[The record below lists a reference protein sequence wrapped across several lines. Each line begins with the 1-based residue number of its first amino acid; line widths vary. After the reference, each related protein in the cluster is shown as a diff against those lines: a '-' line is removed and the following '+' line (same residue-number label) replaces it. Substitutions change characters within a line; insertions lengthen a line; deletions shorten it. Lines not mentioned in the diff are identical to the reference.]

1 MQLMC
6 EVTDNDKYIDN
17 SMELNIYLT
26 ANISEKIRF
35 EYFHRISLPF
45 GVMINSPVADA
56 AIFSSPTCCR
66 VVDVSSILPPSNVM
80 FSTGEQVA
88 AVRKNKKCSPIDP

>member
-1 MQLMC
+1 MSKIC
-6 EVTDNDKYIDN
+6 DNDKYIDN
-17 SMELNIYLT
+17 SMELNNYLT
-26 ANISEKIRF
+26 AKISEKIRF
-35 EYFHRISLPF
+35 EYFQRTSLPF

-88 AVRKNKKCSPIDP
+88 AVRENKDCSPVTP

>member
-1 MQLMC
+1 MQLIC

-88 AVRKNKKCSPIDP
+88 AVRKNKKM